1 MTDPAYGVTW
11 KAMSVE
17 PAPFRWGS
25 VVVVVFVPTIAF
37 SMGVYALIP
46 VIPALA
52 ARLGTDLGGAALIAS
67 LLVVGQL
74 LGDIPSGAVVARIG
88 ERRAMLGAAGL
99 ALVGA
104 AALLFAPHPAVLGI
118 GVLLIGFAGAAFGL
132 ARHAFMTSFV
142 PARMRARALSTLG
155 GSNRL
160 GAVLGPLA
168 GAALLSVTGQPASVV
183 ILLALCCFVAAV
195 LLVVLPDPAA
205 AVRRGPRTRGEAEID
220 TEATNLWGTLV
231 ASRKVLLSV
240 GVGAALLSGLRQARI
255 VVLPVWAVS
264 IGLDEATASLVIG
277 VASAV
282 DFSLFF
288 FGGWIMDRFGR
299 LWAILPCAFG
309 LSIGLLTLSLTHDL
323 DSRVEW
329 FIGVAMFLSVAN
341 GLGSG
346 ILMTLAA
353 DLADRRNPA
362 PFLGAWRFTTD
373 LGGAGAPVLL
383 TAITATVSL
392 PVGVAVLG
400 VLGVASAVI
409 LRVAV
414 PRYVS
419 TRPGGG
425 AAR

>member
-1 MTDPAYGVTW
+1 
-11 KAMSVE
+11 MSVE
-17 PAPFRWGS
+17 PTPFRWRS
-25 VVVVVFVPTIAF
+25 VVAVVFVPTIVF
-37 SMGVYALIP
+37 SMGVYALVP

-74 LGDIPSGAVVARIG
+74 VGDIPSGAIVARIG
-88 ERRAMLGAAGL
+88 ERRAMLGAAAL

-104 AALLFAPHPAVLGI
+104 VALLFAPHPAVLGL
-118 GVLLIGFAGAAFGL
+118 GVLLIGVAGAAFGL
-132 ARHAFMTSFV
+132 ARHAFMTTFV
-142 PARMRARALSTLG
+142 PVSMRARALATLG
-155 GSNRL
+155 GSIRL

-168 GAALLSVTGQPASVV
+168 GAALLAATGQPATV
-183 ILLALCCFVAAV
+183 ITFLALCCFVAAI

-205 AVRRGPRTRGEAEID
+205 AVRRGARTPGEDEID
-220 TEATNLWGTLV
+220 TEATNLWRTLV
-231 ASRKVLLSV
+231 SSRRVLLSV

-255 VVLPVWAVS
+255 VVLPLWAVS
-264 IGLDEATASLVIG
+264 IGLDAATASLVIG
-277 VASAV
+277 VAAAV

-288 FGGWIMDRFGR
+288 LGGWIMDRFGR
-299 LWAILPCAFG
+299 LWAIVPCTLG
-309 LSIGLLTLSLTHDL
+309 LSIGLLALSATHDL
-323 DSRVEW
+323 DSRVGW

-353 DLADRRNPA
+353 DLADHRNPA

-383 TAITATVSL
+383 TAIIAVLSL
-392 PVGVAVLG
+392 PIGVAVLG
-400 VLGVASAVI
+400 VLGLVAAVI
-409 LRVAV
+409 LRAAV

-419 TRPGGG
+419 ARPGEG
-425 AAR
+425 APR